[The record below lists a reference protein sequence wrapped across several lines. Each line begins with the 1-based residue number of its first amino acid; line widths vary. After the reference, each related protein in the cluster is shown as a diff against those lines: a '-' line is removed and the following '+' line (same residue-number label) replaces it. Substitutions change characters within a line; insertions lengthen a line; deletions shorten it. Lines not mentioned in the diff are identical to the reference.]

1 MHKQPKMTKFI
12 GKSHFCLRTFKYV
25 LQHKTAVLSLKYDR
39 NQLSKWIIS
48 SFLSCYVISHKDA
61 NLTIIRF
68 ELQFVFFHF
77 LYFYA
82 SLFAEKNTFLTNN
95 TYHPT
100 YPVLRKNSLKCN
112 GLYTKLTS
120 ENITF

>member
-12 GKSHFCLRTFKYV
+12 GKSHFSLITLKYI
-25 LQHKTAVLSLKYDR
+25 LQHKTAVMSLKYDR
-39 NQLSKWIIS
+39 NLHSKQIIS
-48 SFLSCYVISHKDA
+48 SFLSCYIILHKDA
-61 NLTIIRF
+61 NLTITRF

-100 YPVLRKNSLKCN
+100 YPVLRINSLKCN
-112 GLYTKLTS
+112 GLKTKLTS

>member
-1 MHKQPKMTKFI
+1 MTKFI

-48 SFLSCYVISHKDA
+48 SFLSCYIISHKDA

-68 ELQFVFFHF
+68 ELQSVFFRFLF
-77 LYFYA
+77 LYD

-95 TYHPT
+95 TYHSI
-100 YPVLRKNSLKCN
+100 YPLLRIGGLKFNVLEAE
-112 GLYTKLTS
+112 LTS
-120 ENITF
+120 KNITF

>member
-12 GKSHFCLRTFKYV
+12 GKSHFSLITFKYV
-25 LQHKTAVLSLKYDR
+25 LQHKMALMSLKYDR
-39 NQLSKWIIS
+39 NQLSKQIIS
-48 SFLSCYVISHKDA
+48 SFLSCYIILHKDA
-61 NLTIIRF
+61 NLTIIYF
-68 ELQFVFFHF
+68 ELQSIFFRF
-77 LYFYA
+77 LYLYA

-100 YPVLRKNSLKCN
+100 YPVLRIDSMRINVLE
-112 GLYTKLTS
+112 TELTS

>member
-39 NQLSKWIIS
+39 NQLSKWIIPS
-48 SFLSCYVISHKDA
+48 LLSYYVISHKDA
-61 NLTIIRF
+61 NLTIIRL
-68 ELQFVFFHF
+68 ESQSIFFRFLF
-77 LYFYA
+77 LYD